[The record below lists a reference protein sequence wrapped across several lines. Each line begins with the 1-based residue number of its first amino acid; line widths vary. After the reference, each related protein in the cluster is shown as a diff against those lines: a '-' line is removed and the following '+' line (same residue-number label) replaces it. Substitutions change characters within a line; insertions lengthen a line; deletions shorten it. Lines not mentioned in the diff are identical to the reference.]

1 MGANLHAPRLGH
13 AHRFHHQRWIA
24 RVESAGDVGDVDDL
38 EELLIRSLRG
48 NKNCEYTFLL
58 FFFLFLVGNYH
69 LPLPESLPHIAI
81 DLDFLDVILHR
92 REPSPQDFIDR

>member
-24 RVESAGDVGDVDDL
+24 SVESAGDVGDVNDL
-38 EELLIRSLRG
+38 EELLIWSLRG
-48 NKNCEYTFLL
+48 NKNCEYTFL
-58 FFFLFLVGNYH
+58 FFFWLGIYH
-69 LPLPESLPHIAI
+69 LPLPESLPQIAI

-92 REPSPQDFIDR
+92 RETSPQDVIDR